1 MKRKLK
7 FEDYKNCPEANQ
19 LENEIK
25 RLEEN
30 DIEVDSK
37 RNHKK
42 LIKAID

>member
-1 MKRKLK
+1 MKRELK

-19 LENEIK
+19 FENEINH
-25 RLEEN
+25 LEEN

-42 LIKAID
+42 FIKTIG